1 MPPNHYAIARI
12 PFHLK
17 HYIFDN
23 FRENP
28 AIIGLSIRMS
38 GDQNL
43 RIAYNH

>member
-28 AIIGLSIRMS
+28 AIIVNNIVFAREET
-38 GDQNL
+38 
-43 RIAYNH
+43 